1 MGTERR
7 KQLLLGALMVALAVV
22 VYRAVAAPAPSAD
35 AATTT
40 AARSTTDARR
50 APGGTVTA
58 PDVHLE
64 SLKVERPKP
73 VETER
78 NLFRFKPKA
87 PPPPPPASMR
97 PTAPVVTVPIAPA
110 APPGPPPPP
119 AITLKFIGVIEPGA
133 GKPKLAV
140 LSDGQGPPL
149 YGWEGGTVGGRYRI
163 LRIGVESIELSYLDG
178 RGRQTIRLTG
188 S

>member
-7 KQLLLGALMVALAVV
+7 KQILLGALLIALAVV
-22 VYRAVAAPAPSAD
+22 VYRALAAPEPSAD
-35 AATTT
+35 PRAAATS
-40 AARSTTDARR
+40 ARSTTDARKTPN
-50 APGGTVTA
+50 AVTA

-64 SLKVERPKP
+64 SLKIDRPRP

-87 PPPPPPASMR
+87 PPPPPPSMR
-97 PTAPVVTVPIAPA
+97 PTGPIVTAPA
-110 APPGPPPPP
+110 VPMAPPGPPPPP
-119 AITLKFIGVIEPGA
+119 AITLKFIGIIEPGR

-149 YGWEGGTVGGRYRI
+149 VGWEGGTVGGRYRI
-163 LRIGVESIELSYLDG
+163 LRIGIESIEMSYLDG

>member
-1 MGTERR
+1 
-7 KQLLLGALMVALAVV
+7 A
-22 VYRAVAAPAPSAD
+22 
-35 AATTT
+35 
-40 AARSTTDARR
+40 
-50 APGGTVTA
+50 TA

-64 SLKVERPKP
+64 SLNVERPKP
-73 VETER
+73 VESER

-87 PPPPPPASMR
+87 PPPPPPSAMR
-97 PTAPVVTVPIAPA
+97 PTAPAFA
-110 APPGPPPPP
+110 APPVSMAPTGPPPPP
-119 AITLKFIGVIEPGA
+119 AITLKFIGIVEPGG

-149 YGWEGGTVGGRYRI
+149 YGSEGGTVGGRYRI
-163 LRIGVESIELSYLDG
+163 LRIGVESIEMSYLDG